1 MSHDNDKPAK
11 QPPEAVKN
19 LGAGDLY
26 DIETYFRREG
36 CSEFVYDAELDL
48 FRFPE
53 DGKFAFSRAFAD
65 WKRLRERGYLDF

>member
-1 MSHDNDKPAK
+1 MDHTADKPDEV
-11 QPPEAVKN
+11 PPEVLMN

-26 DIETYFRREG
+26 DIEMYFRQEG
-36 CSEFVYDAELDL
+36 SSRFVYDAELDL

-53 DGKFAFSRAFAD
+53 DGRFAFCEEFAD